1 MTATYSPRGPR
12 SLPHLTHAILIIVTM
27 GTILMILMNMRMSR
41 WWGWE
46 LSFLHLQTLLTSQGQ
61 GLICYPEVH
70 KGHNHHR
77 QILIVVTGD
86 SRCWVQGQQ
95 WPGIPPQ
102 KQNPPLALL
111 SSSSIS
117 SPPQTPPP
125 PPPSQNKTPLRWAWS
140 GGQYQSIMNGIF
152 HANLCCWPP

>member
-1 MTATYSPRGPR
+1 MNDMMMMITNSVIPDDCHIFSQRAAFPSSPNTCNLDNYDDGDNFDDYDEYAYELVVRMGI
-12 SLPHLTHAILIIVTM
+12 ILY
-27 GTILMILMNMRMSR
+27 
-41 WWGWE
+41 
-46 LSFLHLQTLLTSQGQ
+46 LQTLLTSQGQ

-102 KQNPPLALL
+102 KQNPPLL
-111 SSSSIS
+111 SPSSIS
-117 SPPQTPPP
+117 SPPQSPPP
-125 PPPSQNKTPLRWAWS
+125 PPPSQNKTPLR
-140 GGQYQSIMNGIF
+140 
-152 HANLCCWPP
+152 